1 MAAITKRLLNLRPY
15 PCPLRQFSS
24 SSDPDDQSQTPPSAS
39 TMSKPPSKIA
49 TLLALYEK
57 NIKSKGENSGDPSS
71 ISAGDGNHSLESIRP
86 SFGRKPF
93 NSSAISNFTKGLRV
107 KASLD
112 GRGKGMGFGKIH
124 DRSELGKRLQAMR
137 PGKQKGKWFSLQEM
151 SERLAKDR
159 EAQHEEMGNRTGLPH
174 VVADGLFKIH
184 KDSLQKEKQKG
195 PLGGHLRAIFGIAD
209 VDLVDVPPK
218 RGVFRVLNSP
228 PLLFSSS
235 KRACLKLKE
244 RTQSLGSLFLPVKP
258 FKYFHPDNMSSA
270 EKLKLEI
277 EKVKDEFKM
286 SESDCGSARVQVAQL
301 TTQIKHLSTVLH
313 KKDKH
318 STRGLL
324 ALVQRR
330 KKLLKYLRR
339 TDWDSYCLVLSKLGL
354 RDNPDVKA

>member
-71 ISAGDGNHSLESIRP
+71 IGAGDGNHSLESIRP

-137 PGKQKGKWFSLQEM
+137 PGKRKGKWFSLQEM
-151 SERLAKDR
+151 SERLAKVR

-195 PLGGHLRAIFGIAD
+195 PLAL
-209 VDLVDVPPK
+209 P
-218 RGVFRVLNSP
+218 RVSCVILI
-228 PLLFSSS
+228 LLFSWD
-235 KRACLKLKE
+235 A
-244 RTQSLGSLFLPVKP
+244 Q
-258 FKYFHPDNMSSA
+258 YFHPDNMSSA

-286 SESDCGSARVQVAQL
+286 SESDCGSARVQ
-301 TTQIKHLSTVLH
+301 
-313 KKDKH
+313 
-318 STRGLL
+318 G
-324 ALVQRR
+324 
-330 KKLLKYLRR
+330 
-339 TDWDSYCLVLSKLGL
+339 
-354 RDNPDVKA
+354 KAV

>member
-1 MAAITKRLLNLRPY
+1 
-15 PCPLRQFSS
+15 
-24 SSDPDDQSQTPPSAS
+24 
-39 TMSKPPSKIA
+39 
-49 TLLALYEK
+49 
-57 NIKSKGENSGDPSS
+57 
-71 ISAGDGNHSLESIRP
+71 
-86 SFGRKPF
+86 
-93 NSSAISNFTKGLRV
+93 
-107 KASLD
+107 
-112 GRGKGMGFGKIH
+112 MGFGKIH

-228 PLLFSSS
+228 PLLFSSMS
-235 KRACLKLKE
+235 INI
-244 RTQSLGSLFLPVKP
+244 LGSMGVALDEKIAGPPKDHLIEN
-258 FKYFHPDNMSSA
+258 YFHPDNMSSA

-301 TTQIKHLSTVLH
+301 TTQIKHLSTVLHKKVSISTYKDTTKIKHLSTVLHKKVSISTYKDTTKIKHLSTVLHKKVSISTYKDTTKIKHLSTVLH